1 MFSDEKL
8 NAMRR
13 IKEEYSE
20 LANKSIDNIGATIG
34 LVDEHDIFEW
44 KATLTGPKDS
54 SYAGGIFLLR
64 IKFPDNYPKKPPDVY
79 FITPMYHVNINPLK
93 LTNVRLGHVCI
104 NTLNHW
110 KPETSMREVLKE
122 IFALFYVPN
131 PNSPYG
137 LDRADELRF
146 NKPLHEAKIKYF
158 TQKYANPSL
167 KQIEYNANW
176 DFTYPYNLTYNKGF

>member
-158 TQKYANPSL
+158 TQKYASPQL
-167 KQIEYNANW
+167 GYKEYKSW
-176 DFTYPYNLTYNKGF
+176 DFTYPNNK